1 MNALE
6 IAECFDLYAI
16 DHTPEGWPAI
26 RQDTLNKTAAL
37 LRRQHETIKQL
48 REALIDCKYGLEGA
62 RIWGGMEWT
71 YNPLHA
77 YKYLPLRDRAE
88 QALKDTEEFQ

>member
-6 IAECFDLYAI
+6 LASMIDLESASIPFDV
-16 DHTPEGWPAI
+16 D
-26 RQDTLNKTAAL
+26 DVSSM
-37 LRRQHETIKQL
+37 LRRQHEAIVKL
-48 REALIDCKYGLEGA
+48 REALVDCKYGLESA

-77 YKYLPLRDRAE
+77 FKYLPLRDRAE

>member
-1 MNALE
+1 MTAVNE
-6 IAECFDLYAI
+6 RIA
-16 DHTPEGWPAI
+16 
-26 RQDTLNKTAAL
+26 AAEM
-37 LRRQHETIKQL
+37 LRRQHEAIVKL

-88 QALKDTEEFQ
+88 QALKDTEGL

>member
-1 MNALE
+1 MTAVNERISA
-6 IAECFDLYAI
+6 
-16 DHTPEGWPAI
+16 
-26 RQDTLNKTAAL
+26 AAL

>member
-6 IAECFDLYAI
+6 LADALTAEWNG
-16 DHTPEGWPAI
+16 EGFKP
-26 RQDTLNKTAAL
+26 DTSKDAAAM
-37 LRRQHETIKQL
+37 LRRQHEAILKL
-48 REALIDCKYGLEGA
+48 RAALVDCKYGLESA

-77 YKYLPLRDRAE
+77 FKYLPLRDRAE
-88 QALKDTEEFQ
+88 QALKDTEDLK